1 MKNLDDLEA
10 FVRVVDSSD
19 FSSAA
24 RSLNVTAGAISKQIK
39 RLEDS
44 LGVTLFERSTRRIR
58 VTDEGMQ
65 IYECI
70 KRGLSSISEAYSI
83 AEQGRKHLSGN
94 IAISSPSTFND
105 CFLIEA
111 IGHFKQKHP
120 EISFYLDSSNRVVD
134 IYSDGIDLAIRSGQL
149 SDSQLVA
156 RKLLEQHRVL
166 VCSPTYLAQITPPTH
181 IQDLCAL
188 DGLVFAYPGYNS
200 AFWTLKNAEN
210 GEVQR
215 VPINKSMSADD
226 GMALLQ
232 WALQGH
238 GIALRESWSVQKHF
252 ISGEL
257 INILP
262 QWQEPI
268 SPIQIVRPG
277 RNTVPIR
284 ISVFS
289 KFLIEFC
296 QNKINDLEYSP

>member
-58 VTDEGMQ
+58 VTDEGLQ

-70 KRGLSSISEAYSI
+70 KRGLGSISEAYNI
-83 AEQGRKHLSGN
+83 AEQGRKNLSGN
-94 IAISSPSTFND
+94 IAISSPSTFNAY
-105 CFLIEA
+105 FLIEA
-111 IGHFKQKHP
+111 IEHFKQQHP
-120 EISFYLDSSNRVVD
+120 DVSFYLDSSNRVVD
-134 IYSDGIDLAIRSGQL
+134 LYSEGIDLAVRSGQL
-149 SDSQLVA
+149 ADSQLVA
-156 RKLLEQHRVL
+156 RKVLDQHRVL
-166 VCSPTYLAQITPPTH
+166 VCSPTYLAQVSPPVH

-188 DGLVFAYPGYNS
+188 NGLVFAYPGYNS
-200 AFWTLKNAEN
+200 AFWTLRNTES
-210 GEVQR
+210 GEEQR
-215 VPINKSMSADD
+215 LPIKKSMSADD
-226 GMALLQ
+226 GIALLH

-238 GIALRESWSVQKHF
+238 GIALRESWSVQKY
-252 ISGEL
+252 ISSGEL

-268 SPIQIVRPG
+268 SPIQIVRTDRHSIPA
-277 RNTVPIR
+277 R

-296 QNKINDLEYSP
+296 QNKIKNST